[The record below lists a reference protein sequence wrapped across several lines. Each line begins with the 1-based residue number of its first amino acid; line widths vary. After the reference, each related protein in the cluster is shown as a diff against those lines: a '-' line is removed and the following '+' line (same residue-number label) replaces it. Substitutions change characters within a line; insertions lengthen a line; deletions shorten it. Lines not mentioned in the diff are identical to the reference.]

1 LPAAPDVAQAQQKKA
16 LPREEAMYQQVYDPV
31 AHSLGLSAIFAAAP
45 LTVMFIMLGGFKRSP
60 QLSALVSLVVCLMV
74 AVFVYAMPVG
84 AALNSAVYGAVFSM
98 LTVIWIIVTAIWLYN
113 LAVESGHFAILR
125 QSFASISGDQRIQGI
140 IIAFCFGALLEALA
154 GAGTPIAIVGAMLVA
169 LGFDPIKAVMMALV
183 GDTAPV
189 AFGALAVPIY
199 TLSQVT
205 GLPFDQLG
213 SMVAR
218 QTAIVAVFLPM
229 VLLLIVDGRRGVRE
243 CWLPAAVTGLSF
255 GIVQFVTAN
264 YISIPIADV
273 FAVLASAGAVVLLLR
288 FWSPRTIVAAM
299 PIESTVGAAQVM
311 PAISPRETLRA
322 YSPYIY
328 VVVVFSLAQW
338 GPIKALLAHGA
349 VKFPWPGLAIT
360 DALGHAINT
369 TYNFNYL
376 PSSGTL
382 LLLCGIL
389 TMFTLRVGPIAAVN
403 CFGRTIYQLRW
414 AIPTVLCVLGVAFVM
429 NWSGQSATLGRFL
442 AGAGAL
448 FALISPVIGWIGVV
462 VTGSDN
468 STNALFGALQ
478 IAAAKAT
485 NLDGTLLAAANT
497 AGGVLGK
504 IISPQSL
511 AVGAAA
517 VGLVGREGEVFRRV
531 LGWTLLLLA
540 GLCLLVFLQS
550 TSVLSWMVVGRPG

>member
-1 LPAAPDVAQAQQKKA
+1 
-16 LPREEAMYQQVYDPV
+16 MYQQVYDPV

-60 QLSALVSLVVCLMV
+60 QLSAFSSLIICLGV
-74 AVFVYAMPVG
+74 AIAVYGMPVG
-84 AALNSAVYGAVFSM
+84 VALNSAVYGAAFSV
-98 LTVIWIIVTAIWLYN
+98 LTVIWIIVNAIWIYN

-125 QSFASISGDQRIQGI
+125 QSFASVSADQRIQGI

-169 LGFDPIKAVMMALV
+169 LGFDPVKAVMMALV

-199 TLSQVT
+199 TLAQVT
-205 GLPFDQLG
+205 GLPFDDLG

-218 QTAIVAVFLPM
+218 QTAVMSVFIP
-229 VLLLIVDGRRGVRE
+229 LLIVCIVDGARGLRE
-243 CWLPAAVTGLSF
+243 CWLPALVAGTSF
-255 GIVQFVTAN
+255 GLVQFATAN

-273 FAVLASAGAVVLLLR
+273 FAVLVSAGAVVLLLR
-288 FWSPRTIVAAM
+288 FWSPRSRVVGATPLVG
-299 PIESTVGAAQVM
+299 VGAAQAT
-311 PAISPRETLRA
+311 PSPSTKETLRA
-322 YSPYIY
+322 YLPYVY
-328 VVVVFSLAQW
+328 VVVIFSMAQW
-338 GPIKALLAHGA
+338 GPIKAQLARGA
-349 VKFPWPGLAIT
+349 IKFAWPGLAIT
-360 DALGHAINT
+360 DALGHAVNT
-369 TYNFNYL
+369 TYNFSYL
-376 PSSGTL
+376 PASGTL
-382 LLLCGIL
+382 LLVCGIL
-389 TMFTLRVGPIAAVN
+389 TMFTLGVRPAAAARCMGATV
-403 CFGRTIYQLRW
+403 YQLRW

-442 AGAGAL
+442 AGAGSW
-448 FALISPVIGWIGVV
+448 FALISPIVGWVGVV

-478 IAAAKAT
+478 VAAARAT
-485 NLDGTLLAAANT
+485 GLPAVLLAAANT
-497 AGGVLGK
+497 SGGVLGK

-517 VGLVGREGEVFRRV
+517 VGLIGREGEVFRRV

-540 GLCLLVFLQS
+540 GLCLLVYLQS
-550 TSVLSWMVVGRPG
+550 TPVLSWMVVTGSGGVP

>member
-1 LPAAPDVAQAQQKKA
+1 
-16 LPREEAMYQQVYDPV
+16 MYHQVYDPV

-60 QLSALVSLVVCLMV
+60 QLSALTSLLVCLAIAVLVYSMPVEV
-74 AVFVYAMPVG
+74 AVNSAIYG
-84 AALNSAVYGAVFSM
+84 AAFSM
-98 LTVIWIIVTAIWLYN
+98 LTVVWIIVNAIWIYN

-125 QSFASISGDQRIQGI
+125 QSFAGISSDQRIQGI
-140 IIAFCFGALLEALA
+140 IVAFCFGALLEALA

-199 TLSQVT
+199 TLAQVT

-218 QTAIVAVFLPM
+218 QTAIVAVFLPF
-229 VLLLIVDGRRGVRE
+229 VILLIVDGARGLRE
-243 CWLPAAVTGLSF
+243 CWLPALVTGLAF
-255 GIVQFVTAN
+255 GIVQFATAN
-264 YISIPIADV
+264 YVSIPIADV
-273 FAVLASAGAVVLLLR
+273 FAVLASAGAVILLLR
-288 FWSPRTIVAAM
+288 FWSPRHELAA
-299 PIESTVGAAQVM
+299 PARASTVGAAHAP
-311 PAISPRETLRA
+311 PAAGPGETLRA
-322 YSPYIY
+322 YSPYIF

-338 GPIKALLAHGA
+338 DPVKAALAKGA

-360 DALGHAINT
+360 DALGKTVNT
-369 TYNFNYL
+369 SYNLNYL
-376 PSSGTL
+376 PASGSL
-382 LLLCGIL
+382 LLLCGL
-389 TMFTLRVGPIAAVN
+389 LSMLALGVPPAAALRCYRATLH
-403 CFGRTIYQLRW
+403 QLRW

-442 AGAGAL
+442 AGTGPL
-448 FALISPVIGWIGVV
+448 FAVISPIVGWIGVV

-478 IAAAKAT
+478 AAAAKAT
-485 NLDGTLLAAANT
+485 GLSGVLLAAANSS
-497 AGGVLGK
+497 GGVLGK

-517 VGLVGREGEVFRRV
+517 VGLIGREGEVFRRV

-540 GLCLLVFLQS
+540 GLCLLVYLQS
-550 TSVLSWMVVGRPG
+550 TPVLSWMVP